1 MLDVSDGLLADLG
14 HLAERSRVGI
24 DVDPSSVEIP
34 DGVARVSAA
43 TGRDPLGF
51 VLAGGEDHA
60 LVATFRNEAVVPKGW
75 RVIGRVTDSGSVTV
89 DGEPWEG
96 SAGWDHFA

>member
-1 MLDVSDGLLADLG
+1 M
-14 HLAERSRVGI
+14 
-24 DVDPSSVEIP
+24 
-34 DGVARVSAA
+34 
-43 TGRDPLGF
+43 
-51 VLAGGEDHA
+51 
-60 LVATFRNEAVVPKGW
+60 ATFRNEAVVPKGW